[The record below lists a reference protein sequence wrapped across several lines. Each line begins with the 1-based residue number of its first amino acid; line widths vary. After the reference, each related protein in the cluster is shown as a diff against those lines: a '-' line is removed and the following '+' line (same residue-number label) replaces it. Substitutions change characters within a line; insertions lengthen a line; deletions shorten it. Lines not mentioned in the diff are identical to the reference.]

1 MALAKEIP
9 LLDINQAK
17 SAGLFARAEQVMP
30 SGYTRDLVAQKPHPQ
45 YAAHAQGCWLY
56 DVDGGRRI
64 DWVNNFA
71 SMIHGHCRPEIVE
84 IISAQAGRLL
94 SAVLPTE
101 WEVKLAELLCARIPS
116 VEQVRFT
123 NSGTEANMVAVKA
136 ARAFT
141 GKSKIAKMEGGYH
154 GQYDLLEASFQPQP
168 PEWGDAERPLATS
181 HNPGTP
187 KSLLNEL
194 VILPL
199 NDVAN
204 ARAILRAR
212 ADEIAAVILDPWRLQ
227 LGLVPV
233 AQDFVEMLRE
243 ETEALGIVLIFDE
256 VVSLRAGYNGA
267 QGRRGVTPDL
277 TTMGKIIGGGLPV
290 GGVGGKRRFMSVF
303 DMERGEGRVKHS
315 GTFTANPMSMAAG
328 YTSMQLLTPTAF
340 SDLERKC
347 EHLREALTRAHHDL
361 KLKGRVS
368 GDASVT
374 ELMLIDMP
382 MGNYREAAA
391 ALRAGLSETLAKL
404 QAEFAKEQ
412 VFMMRGTLIGSTAM
426 RDADIDFTIDA
437 GKRVFA
443 RMVTL

>member
-1 MALAKEIP
+1 MALAREMP
-9 LLDINQAK
+9 LPAIDQK
-17 SAGLFARAEQVMP
+17 SSAELFSRAEQVMP

-45 YAAHAQGCWLY
+45 YADHAEGCWLY

-84 IISAQAGRLL
+84 VVSTQAGRLL

-101 WEVKLAELLCARIPS
+101 WEVKLAELLCARIAS
-116 VEQVRFT
+116 VEKVRFT
-123 NSGTEANMVAVKA
+123 NSGTEANMIAVKA

-168 PEWGDAERPLATS
+168 PGWGDADRPVATA

-187 KSLLNEL
+187 QSLLSEL

-199 NDVAN
+199 NDLAN
-204 ARAILRAR
+204 ARAILRAQ

-233 AQDFVEMLRE
+233 AKDFLEMLRE
-243 ETEALGIVLIFDE
+243 ETDALGIVLIFDE
-256 VVSLRAGYNGA
+256 VVSLRAGYTGA

-290 GGVGGKRRFMSVF
+290 GGIGGKGRFMSVF
-303 DMERGEGRVKHS
+303 EMERGDNRVKHS

-328 YTSMQLLTPTAF
+328 YTSMQLLTPAAF
-340 SDLERKC
+340 NDLERKC
-347 EHLREALTRAHHDL
+347 ERVREALARAHRDA
-361 KLKGRVS
+361 KLPGRVT

-382 MGNYREAAA
+382 MRNYREAAA
-391 ALRAGLSETLAKL
+391 AMRAGLSDTFAKL
-404 QAEFAKEQ
+404 QREFAKEQ

-426 RDADIDFTIDA
+426 READIDLTIEA
-437 GKRVFA
+437 GKKVLA
-443 RMVTL
+443 RMAAL

>member
-1 MALAKEIP
+1 MALLKEGP
-9 LLDINQAK
+9 VRAGAQDR
-17 SAGLFARAEQVMP
+17 SARLFSRAEQVMP

-45 YAAHAQGCWLY
+45 YADHAEGCWLY

-71 SMIHGHCRPEIVE
+71 SMIHGHCRPEIVQ
-84 IISAQAGRLL
+84 IVASQAGRLL

-101 WEVKLAELLCARIPS
+101 WEVKLAELLCSRVPG

-141 GKSKIAKMEGGYH
+141 GKGKIAKVEGGYH
-154 GQYDLLEASFQPQP
+154 GQYDLLEASYQSQA
-168 PEWGDAERPLATS
+168 PEWGPASRPFSVA

-187 KSLLNEL
+187 QSLLDEL
-194 VILPL
+194 VVLPM
-199 NDVAN
+199 NDVEG
-204 ARAILRAR
+204 ARAVLRAR
-212 ADEIAAVILDPWRLQ
+212 ANEIAGVILDPWRLQ

-233 AQDFVEMLRE
+233 NQDFLEMLRE
-243 ETEALGIVLIFDE
+243 ETAKLGIVLIFDE
-256 VVSLRAGYNGA
+256 VVSLRAGYHGA

-290 GGVGGKRRFMSVF
+290 GGIGGLAKYMSVF
-303 DMERGEGRVKHS
+303 DIDRGDLRVKHS

-328 YTSMQLLTPTAF
+328 YTSMSLLTPTAF
-340 SDLERKC
+340 AELEAKNERLRTCLARTHRDLGLPGKI
-347 EHLREALTRAHHDL
+347 T
-361 KLKGRVS
+361 

-374 ELMLIDMP
+374 ELMLTSRP
-382 MGNYREAAA
+382 LRNYREAADA
-391 ALRAGLSETLAKL
+391 MRSGLGDTLARL
-404 QAEFAKEQ
+404 QTEFARED

-426 RDADIDFTIDA
+426 GNDDIDFTIEA
-437 GKRVFA
+437 GRRVLT
-443 RMVTL
+443 RMAAA